1 MTCHTG
7 LALIPKEV
15 VAETTWYRV
24 SLSDQTLKEQ
34 SPRRRL
40 LILSPPSLHRMR
52 THPGQKQKVCNQF
65 PSSVSQTGKL
75 RSRSV
80 ASGDLSSGNGA
91 QIWDSEPVLQVS
103 HALRAVT
110 RKGKKS
116 QSLKAFVT
124 KRQARAIAHLRL
136 VPVALIL

>member
-24 SLSDQTLKEQ
+24 SLSDRTLKEQ

-40 LILSPPSLHRMR
+40 LILSPSLHRMR

-103 HALRAVT
+103 HALLAAT
-110 RKGKKS
+110 RKEKKS